1 MEANIDEVIETTKEL
16 TEKQKSILN
25 LASQFKQNLQAI
37 VCEDNIQVDVN
48 ITVPEVKF
56 QQWMGQTLIENE
68 GLFIYI
74 NDDKLPF

>member
-25 LASQFKQNLQAI
+25 LTREFKK
-37 VCEDNIQVDVN
+37 NINTVLGEHNAQVDVT
-48 ITVPEVKF
+48 ITVPEVRF
-56 QQWMGQTLIENE
+56 QEWMNLTIVENE

-74 NDDKLPF
+74 KDDSLPF